1 MIRVTDTIRLDGIG
15 WYRGEV
21 APGANESWMEI
32 RIEMEM
38 EWVWGRSGKPA
49 DARAET

>member
-32 RIEMEM
+32 QIEMEM
-38 EWVWGRSGKPA
+38 EMGMGTERKASGCKS
-49 DARAET
+49 